1 MDVLAWMLWT
11 IKMKTRSMVVFL
23 NPLLNSLPSWKN
35 IMYNKHHEVEEEAY
49 KELQKLVGQ
58 NMSPT
63 LINSLAA
70 LRNDLNE
77 RYKGE
82 YYVEF
87 VPLTEVVDRFI
98 VNVKVHTVH

>member
-1 MDVLAWMLWT
+1 M
-11 IKMKTRSMVVFL
+11 VFL

-58 NMSPT
+58 NMTPA
-63 LINSLAA
+63 LINNLAA
-70 LRNDLNE
+70 LRNDINE

-87 VPLTEVVDRFI
+87 VPLTEVIDRFI